1 MLHKRYF
8 VALLCGALCLV
19 GCLKNEESPSVTQVR
34 NAKANELNAQA
45 KLLEAQA
52 AAQTTLAAAEAK
64 LKEAQAELAKANA
77 ALVKA
82 QAQYEEVRAELLGVE
97 VKLQMVKVDE
107 EKVELQKKQA
117 ELEILLAQVEAAK
130 AEAEAEVQR
139 WVNELNQLKAA
150 AEVQAINAQLQLLEA
165 QKAMEEFMA
174 KAEADKAAEMRPY
187 IETYFGI
194 CEGLVELQKQ
204 AINMEIEI
212 NNYINGIYDVLDGM
226 EEELN
231 DLATQYNYAQAT
243 LEYVS
248 QYQTMTPE
256 EKEAAAAEAY
266 DALNEAITAW
276 AAATEA
282 LDAANE
288 KYNNYTDENASM
300 YVEGWNTAFVD
311 HLEVVE
317 DAGILEGFLLV
328 TEEIYESEEDD
339 YPVEVVGYWKLDEE
353 GEPVEFVPLYK
364 EEQWTATPYYYL
376 VDMETGMYNPT
387 RGYVYDMDKISP
399 AEVYSENLNA
409 VLDQEVEVVK
419 AFIADLKDAIDEEA
433 EMQKDLFEEQ
443 IAEYDKTLAIDEAYL
458 ATRKPEVEAAEKAL
472 EEALATYSA
481 AEKTVN
487 DAWDEY
493 AEYMAITYDI
503 RRSYFQNVYYARENK
518 KEKDLAV
525 VAAEAALKA
534 AEAKVP
540 SEEDIYKAD
549 LAAAEKEAAY
559 NKAKK
564 TYDDGGT
571 AAALATA
578 SEKYSIDEDGNESG
592 TAVTAVK
599 EAEADVAA
607 KQTAYNAADIAATA
621 NPDDEALQKAKA
633 DAKTALDEAIATL
646 TAKNTLLTTAKAD
659 YDAAKKADDTA
670 KKPVDDAK
678 AAWDEAA
685 EAAQE
690 LHDYVVDPKY
700 QQDFEKA
707 QADTASANAQLKN
720 RENQLANA
728 FAALDEEGVK
738 YEDDPKFEELYSAY
752 QTAGEI
758 AGKLGFGSYWDE
770 EAGDYVYYPC
780 DAAYQKVQDL
790 YWVYQNRDYY
800 SDGMYLLR
808 YYNAAFN
815 VDPTTMRVDG
825 IIWNEETQSYEIV
838 WWPLN
843 GYLYEQVFDEDGN
856 PVYDGDGYEVW
867 EQVLDENGD
876 PVINC
881 NGSASYEKAKL
892 QEAID
897 SMPETVEAEK
907 ALYDAMVE
915 EFIEG
920 VDGIRANI
928 AVYDGWKPAYDTYAA
943 DIQEIADEYNEALK
957 EYLDVYYAFLDAK
970 AAYKAI
976 VGSYDYFYIYEEEWE
991 EYEDWLGAD
1000 AYGYNVQ
1007 LYMEYLEEE
1016 LVEIEA
1022 EYNAIVEQY
1031 NQTIDDANV
1040 QLEKM
1045 YMDYDLLLK
1054 KIAVLEEIAAR
1065 YEALIEELF
1074 GIDLSPAVE

>member
-45 KLLEAQA
+45 DLLKAQA
-52 AAQTTLAAAEAK
+52 NAQTVLAAAEAK

-97 VKLQMVKVDE
+97 VKLQLVKVDE

-130 AEAEAEVQR
+130 AEAEADVQR

-150 AEVQAINAQLQLLEA
+150 AEVQAINAQLQLLQA
-165 QKAMEEFMA
+165 QKAMEEYMA

-231 DLATQYNYAQAT
+231 DLSIQYYYAEAT

-282 LDAANE
+282 LDAAE
-288 KYNNYTDENASM
+288 DKFENYTDNNASM
-300 YVEGWNTAFVD
+300 YVEGWNTAFVN

-317 DAGILEGFLLV
+317 DAGILEGFALV

-387 RGYVYDMDKISP
+387 RGYVYDLDKISP

-419 AFIADLKDAIDEEA
+419 AFIADLKDAIDEAADAQKEA
-433 EMQKDLFEEQ
+433 LNEE
-443 IAEYDKTLAIDEAYL
+443 IANIDETLDYQL
-458 ATRKPEVEAAEKAL
+458 SYIATRKPVVKEAEDAL
-472 EEALATYSA
+472 KDAVAALNA
-481 AEKTVN
+481 ASKDLTSTWN
-487 DAWDEY
+487 DY
-493 AEYMAITYDI
+493 VEYMVLTYDI
-503 RRSYFQNVYYARENK
+503 SRNYFQ
-518 KEKDLAV
+518 AV
-525 VAAEAALKA
+525 FNTRNAKAEADANYATAKA
-534 AEAKVP
+534 KLDLENSKKP
-540 SEEDIYKAD
+540 TEEDLYKAD

-621 NPDDEALQKAKA
+621 NPDDEALQQAKA

-646 TAKNTLLTTAKAD
+646 TSKNTLLTTAKAD

-670 KKPVDDAK
+670 KKPVDEAK
-678 AAWDEAA
+678 AAWDEAV
-685 EAAQE
+685 EVAQAK
-690 LHDYVVDPKY
+690 HDFVVDPLVIEAEAMAAG
-700 QQDFEKA
+700 DTLMCHNNLENA
-707 QADTASANAQLKN
+707 EQA
-720 RENQLANA
+720 LADA
-728 FAALDEEGVK
+728 FAALKQEGVA
-738 YEDDPKFEELYSAY
+738 YDDDPKFAELYGAY
-752 QTAGEI
+752 REAMV
-758 AGKLGFGSYWDE
+758 ADDLLGWGYYWDE
-770 EAGDYVYYPC
+770 ELQDAVPYAC
-780 DAAYQKVQDL
+780 QAAYDEVYFL
-790 YWVYQNRDYY
+790 YNTVYRNKDGYGYTFNYQRAAWDTDPYTLFLYGYDYDYETQEYFLIWDYY
-800 SDGMYLLR
+800 YTVWEPVYDEDGE
-808 YYNAAFN
+808 
-815 VDPTTMRVDG
+815 T
-825 IIWNEETQSYEIV
+825 IIDWVEV
-838 WWPLN
+838 
-843 GYLYEQVFDEDGN
+843 VDEDGN
-856 PVYDGDGYEVW
+856 HLPDLEYSNAGRKAMIE
-867 EQVLDENGD
+867 EEIENIPAD
-876 PVINC
+876 
-881 NGSASYEKAKL
+881 
-892 QEAID
+892 
-897 SMPETVEAEK
+897 VEAEK
-907 ALYDAMVE
+907 ALCDAMEE

-920 VDGIRANI
+920 IDGIRANI

-976 VGSYDYFYIYEEEWE
+976 VESYDYFYIYEEEWE
-991 EYEDWLGAD
+991 EYEDWWGAD

-1031 NQTIDDANV
+1031 NQTVDDANI

-1045 YMDYDLLLK
+1045 YMEYDLLLK

-1074 GIDLSPAVE
+1074 GIDLSSAVE